1 MTFEKEIMEAGINNT
16 LIPSYASLNEA
27 VFYLLEDNER
37 NFSNLIENIG
47 LKELAFYESTGTVL
61 LYEEKSE
68 ESQEAKKGTGNFI
81 TKAWANIRSLF
92 ERLLEQAKKL
102 FEKVTSAI
110 GGLVN
115 KGSDAAKVSKA
126 AGVTKK
132 ASYDDLLAAVDK
144 IDDSFFESLKST
156 AWSYKSFGGSNLN
169 QHDAYFDISKFVDA
183 EAIKTNWRINEINP
197 EEVKKKI
204 RGDEEPI
211 NKQVVKNNFKAIY
224 DSVTNNA
231 AQTKEIKSFY
241 GAAKVNFDKRLK
253 DAKKAESNKEEIGKI
268 KALIQ
273 ASTVIYS
280 AIISEYYAVLTRNA
294 KIVLKA
300 NAVAKKGAKPAEE
313 KKEEKKP
320 EAKPEENKGG
330 AEKVEG
336 EVVDKDGNVVE
347 NANVA
352 DNAEQTVQES
362 AIDSEIASLFDWSF

>member
-1 MTFEKEIMEAGINNT
+1 MAFEKEIMEAGINPT

-37 NFSNLIENIG
+37 NFTDLIQNIG
-47 LKELAFYESTGTVL
+47 LKELAFYESTGSVL
-61 LYEEKSE
+61 LYEAGSE
-68 ESQEAKKGTGNFI
+68 EEKEAKKGTGNFI
-81 TKAWANIRSLF
+81 TKAWANIRTLF
-92 ERLLEQAKKL
+92 ERLLSNAKKL

-110 GGLVN
+110 GGLFN
-115 KGSDAAKVSKA
+115 KGSDKAKVAKA
-126 AGVTKK
+126 EGVTKK
-132 ASYDDLLAAVDK
+132 ANYDDLVAAVDK
-144 IDDSFFESLKST
+144 IEDGFFDSLKST
-156 AWSYKSFGGSNLN
+156 AYSYKSFGGSKLD
-169 QHDAYFDISKFVDA
+169 QHDSYFDISKFVDA
-183 EAIKTNWRINEINP
+183 DAIKSAWEISEINP

-211 NKQVVKNNFKAIY
+211 TKEAVKSSFKDIF

-231 AQTKEIKSFY
+231 TQTKEIKTLY
-241 GAAKVNFDKRLK
+241 GAAKDNFDKRLK
-253 DAKKAESNKEEIGKI
+253 DAKAAENNKDEMAKLKG
-268 KALIQ
+268 LIQ

-280 AIISEYYAVLTRNA
+280 AIISEYYAVLVRNA

-300 NAVAKKGAKPAEE
+300 NAVAKKNAKPEE

-320 EAKPEENKGG
+320 EGKPEK

-347 NANVA
+347 SAT
-352 DNAEQTVQES
+352 EQTDAQAVQEA

>member
-1 MTFEKEIMEAGINNT
+1 MTFEKEIMEAGINKT
-16 LIPSYASLNEA
+16 LIPSYASLSEA
-27 VFYLLEDNER
+27 VYYLLEDNER
-37 NFSNLIENIG
+37 NFSSLIENIG

-61 LYEEKSE
+61 LYEEGAE
-68 ESQEAKKGTGNFI
+68 ETKDAKKGTGNFI
-81 TKAWANIRSLF
+81 THAWENIRGLF
-92 ERLLEQAKKL
+92 EKLLGQAKKL
-102 FEKVTSAI
+102 FEKVVGAI

-132 ASYDDLLAAVDK
+132 ANFDDLLAAVDK
-144 IDDSFFESLKST
+144 IDDSFFDALKNT
-156 AWSYKSFGGSNLN
+156 AYSYKSFGGSKLD
-169 QHDAYFDISKFVDA
+169 QHDSFFDISKFVDA
-183 EAIKTNWRINEINP
+183 EAIKTSWGISEINP

-204 RGDEEPI
+204 RGDAEPI
-211 NKQVVKNNFKAIY
+211 TKEAVKKNFRDIF

-241 GAAKVNFDKRLK
+241 GAAKTNFDKRLK

-280 AIISEYYAVLTRNA
+280 AIISEYYAVLARNA

-300 NAVAKKGAKPAEE
+300 NAVAKKSAKPAEE

-320 EAKPEENKGG
+320 EAKPEDKGV
-330 AEKVEG
+330 EKVEG

-347 NANVA
+347 NAT
-352 DNAEQTVQES
+352 DQSNAQAVQES